1 MVKNILL
8 TKEQI
13 AEIRELQ
20 KKLDIRVRENNNIP
34 LDKDLTLEKFL
45 ALKTELFE
53 FVNELESFKYWKKNK
68 GKSHILEEACDTLHF
83 IFSIAIDKD
92 VEINLEDCEIKDLEE
107 LNKIEVN
114 ELIGLM
120 DCVIS
125 DCMIDKD
132 WNDLSVLLTTLLIV
146 LARYN
151 FTSEDLYNA
160 YIEKNKINHQRQDNN
175 Y

>member
-1 MVKNILL
+1 MKSL
-8 TKEQI
+8 TKKQI
-13 AEIRELQ
+13 KEIRELQ
-20 KKLDIRVRENNNIP
+20 KALDIRVRENNNIP

-83 IFSIAIDKD
+83 IFSIAIDKE
-92 VEINLEDCEIKDLEE
+92 VEIAQSKKEIKDLGE
-107 LNKIEVN
+107 LNKIETN
-114 ELIGLM
+114 ELLGIM
-120 DCVIS
+120 DCIIS
-125 DCMIDKD
+125 DCMMSQD
-132 WNDLSVLLTTLLIV
+132 WEDLSALLMILTIV
-146 LARYN
+146 LDRHG

-160 YIEKNKINHQRQDNN
+160 YIEKNKVNHQRQDNN